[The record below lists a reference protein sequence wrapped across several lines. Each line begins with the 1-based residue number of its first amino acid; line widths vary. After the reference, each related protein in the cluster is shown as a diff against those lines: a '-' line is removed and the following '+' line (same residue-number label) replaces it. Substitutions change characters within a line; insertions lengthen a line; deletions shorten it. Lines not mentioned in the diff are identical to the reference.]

1 MSFRAP
7 DAEAAR
13 EAGEALEL
21 TGELYRIAVEEL
33 NEAFAEIRAGRF
45 AGAKEAKRAVRDL
58 ADLSKALLE
67 ERRNVERLR
76 RQIAGELTTGLSGGG
91 ALDLGAARDEIGR
104 RLARLRAAAG
114 D

>member
-1 MSFRAP
+1 MTVSFRPP
-7 DAEAAR
+7 DTEAAR

-33 NEAFAEIRAGRF
+33 NEAFAAIRAGRF
-45 AGAKEAKRAVRDL
+45 AEAKEAKRAVRDL

-76 RQIAGELTTGLSGGG
+76 RQIAGEAAGGA

-104 RLARLRAAAG
+104 RLARLRGSGG